1 MRKHAGFSCTPLV
14 FLFVVIV
21 SLLALT
27 PQARAANAPCLVRE
41 SLQVMRVPSGFEVRA
56 KAVNPGSAR
65 TGASLEV
72 QITDLEGGPVARIS
86 NQVALDPGASQ
97 VAVTLPSTLDESR
110 IPLYMIQ
117 YVFDG
122 PSGRETGAKQ
132 LVDAMAQL
140 ETRVVAYSNLLSGS
154 AATVRVVALNHANQ
168 EPVAN
173 ASVAIFLTAGDK
185 EQLLHAGKTTEDGT
199 LEAVFTVPD
208 NVEGTGQL
216 RITVASEGLG
226 QDEVTQPVTVKR
238 VSKILLTTDKPLYQ
252 PGQTIQMR
260 ALSLAAADLHPEA
273 EKEAVFEVMD
283 SKGNKVF
290 KKKLATDAFG
300 IAAADFELATEVN
313 VGEYIVRAI
322 LGNTESEKQ
331 VRVERYVLPKYK
343 IGLSADKDFYLPGET
358 LKGEVQADYF
368 FGKPVSAGKVTIS
381 ASKFEVEF
389 EEFATADGTL
399 DDKGHWSFEIP
410 LPEFF
415 AGTPLE
421 QGQASVRLEAVVV
434 DTADHREEKVIMK
447 PVAAA
452 PLMVYVVPESGKLV
466 PNLENRIH
474 VLVAYPDGSPAQGAT
489 VVTGL
494 DENKP
499 YTTDDLGIVTIAYT
513 PSHEGDWGL
522 TVKARDKQGRSVEK
536 QVTLEGKTGAE
547 QIILRTDK
555 TLYNVGE
562 TIRAEVYATKPS
574 GTVYFDMVREG
585 QTVMTQTADLA
596 AGKASL
602 EFDIDPS
609 LFGSAVLQAY
619 VFTPGTDIIR
629 DTRLLYVN
637 PADALNMNIALDK
650 QTYRPGEQAQLR
662 FAVTDASGKPTPAAL
677 GIAIVDESVFALQ
690 EIHPGLEKVY
700 FTLEKEIMQPRYEI
714 HGYEMSDIVAGTV
727 PEGPVP
733 VPKPAEWTAAQQRA
747 AEVLL
752 ASSPEPPMPPVK
764 VNTFMGKRE
773 AADQALDARMQRD
786 LERVHRAISEYLR
799 EYHWDVPDNLVQIM
813 LRSHRLRDNE
823 VRDPWGNTYRFEFAD
838 KSHRGLRFTMFS
850 NGPDG
855 LPNTQDDL
863 RRESWA
869 GEVQEDVADFGGIAG
884 GLVRGRMKVMAGAQ
898 MEVIADLAAPPPMAA
913 PAEAAKPA
921 ATTMPTSGSAAGEPP
936 APRLREYFPET
947 LLFEP
952 ALITDAQGVA
962 VLGVDLADSITT
974 WRMTAMA
981 SSKTGALG
989 SKDSGILVFQDFF
1002 VDLDLPVSLTQH
1014 DKVSI
1019 PVVLYNYLEQAQDV
1033 RLKFEVEPWFKLEG
1047 EAERTISL
1055 QPGQVTS
1062 MYFPIE
1068 VVELGKH
1075 RLTVWAYGSQ
1085 MSDAIRRDIE
1095 VRPDGEE
1102 QNVTFSDR
1110 LSAKVEHTI
1119 EIPGNAVEG
1128 ASKILVR
1135 IYPGVYSQIVDG
1147 LDSMLQMPFGC
1158 FEQTSSVTYP
1168 NILVVQYMK
1177 ATEQINPETQMKAEG
1192 FINAGYQRLLS
1203 YEVQGGGFSWFGDAP
1218 ANKVLTAWGLKEF
1231 CDMAEVHEVDPAVIE
1246 RTRAWLLS
1254 KQEADGSWK
1263 PDEQY
1268 LHAESWAGIQNSG
1281 LLVTAYIAEAVLG
1294 TGGKGAEADKAIS
1307 YIRDNWESCKE
1318 PYTLALVA
1326 NALVAWNPKD
1336 AWTLRVLEKLHD
1348 MRVEEKDTAH
1358 WKGGSGTVTF
1368 TEGDAADI
1376 ETTALATI
1384 AFLNANRYPETTTK
1398 ALTYIIQKKSAQGH
1412 WGSTQATILALKAL
1426 MLSLG
1431 SRTETVNAKVTV
1443 ALNGEQVSELAVTP
1457 EDCDVMRLVDL
1468 GEKTKAGSNT
1478 VTLTI
1483 DGEGSMLY
1491 QVVGRFYT
1499 PWVAAQPEQ
1508 APMSIE
1514 VAYDKTRL
1522 AVNDMVTARVKVTN
1536 NRPNAAQMIIVDL
1549 GIPPGFE
1556 VQAADL
1562 EKLVENKTIQKYEM
1576 TGRQIIVYFERID
1589 GNGVI
1594 EFQYALRA
1602 KFPLRA
1608 QTPSS
1613 RVYDYYNPENEGT
1626 ASPQAILVE

>member
-1 MRKHAGFSCTPLV
+1 MQRYASLSLLPLV
-14 FLFVVIV
+14 ILFAALV
-21 SLLALT
+21 SPPVWNL
-27 PQARAANAPCLVRE
+27 QAGVATERSLMRE
-41 SLQVMRVPSGFEVRA
+41 SLEVARIPAGLEVRA
-56 KAVNPGSAR
+56 KVDNPKSVR

-72 QITDLEGGPVARIS
+72 QITDLEGGSVARIS
-86 NQVALDPGASQ
+86 DQVSLTPGTNEI
-97 VAVTLPSTLDESR
+97 AVTLPVKLDDSR

-122 PSGRETGAKQ
+122 PTGRESGAKQ
-132 LVDAMAQL
+132 LVDAIGQL
-140 ETRVVAYSNLLSGS
+140 ETRVVAYSNLLTGS
-154 AATVRVVALNHANQ
+154 QATVRVVALNHATQ
-168 EPVAN
+168 EPVGD
-173 ASVAIFLTAGDK
+173 ASVAVFLTTGDK
-185 EQLLHAGKTTEDGT
+185 EQLLHAGKTTPDGT
-199 LEAVFTVPD
+199 LDALFTVPEK
-208 NVEGTGQL
+208 VEGAAQL
-216 RITVASEGLG
+216 RITVAAEGLG
-226 QDEVTQPVTVKR
+226 QDEVKQPVTVKR
-238 VSKILLTTDKPLYQ
+238 ATKILLTTDKPLYQ

-260 ALSLAAADLHPEA
+260 ALSLAAADLLPESK
-273 EKEAVFEVMD
+273 KEAVFEVMD

-290 KKKLATDAFG
+290 KKKLTTDAFG
-300 IAAADFELATEVN
+300 IASVDFVLATEVN
-313 VGEYIVRAI
+313 LGEYIVRAI
-322 LGNTESEKQ
+322 LGNSESEKQ

-343 IGLSADKDFYLPGET
+343 IELTTDKDFYLPGEI

-368 FGKPVSAGKVTIS
+368 FGKPVSAGKATIT
-381 ASKFEVEF
+381 ASKFEVNF
-389 EEFATADGTL
+389 EEFATVEGTL
-399 DDKGHWSFEIP
+399 DDTGHWSFEIP
-410 LPEFF
+410 LPAFF

-421 QGQASVRLEAVVV
+421 QGKASVRLEAVVT
-434 DTADHREEKVIMK
+434 DTADHREEKVVMA

-452 PLMVYVVPESGKLV
+452 PLVVYVVPESGKLV
-466 PNLENRIH
+466 PNLENRLH
-474 VLVAYPDGSPAQGAT
+474 VLVAYPDGSPAKGAT

-494 DENKP
+494 DENTR
-499 YTTDDLGIVTIAYT
+499 YTTDELGIVTITYT
-513 PSHEGDWGL
+513 PTHQGDWGL
-522 TVKARDKQGRSVEK
+522 TVSARDKQGRSVDK
-536 QVTLEGKTGAE
+536 QLTIEGKTGPE
-547 QIILRTDK
+547 QLILRTDK
-555 TLYNVGE
+555 ALYNVGE

-585 QTVMTQTADLA
+585 QTVMTQTAELA
-596 AGKASL
+596 AGKAAL
-602 EFDIDPS
+602 AFDIDAS

-637 PADALNMNIALDK
+637 PADALSMSIALDK
-650 QTYRPGEQAQLR
+650 QTYRPGEQATLQ
-662 FAVTDASGKPTPAAL
+662 FAVTDISGKPTPAAL

-700 FTLEKEIMQPRYEI
+700 FTLEKAIMQPRYEI
-714 HGYEMSDIVAGTV
+714 HGYEMSDMVR
-727 PEGPVP
+727 GPVP
-733 VPKPAEWTAAQQRA
+733 EEPVPMPKPAVWSPEQQRA

-752 ASSPEPPMPPVK
+752 ASSPEPPMPPIK
-764 VNTFMGKRE
+764 VNTFMGKRQE
-773 AADQALDARMQRD
+773 ALQALDARMQRD
-786 LERVHRAISEYLR
+786 LERVHRVISTYLR

-813 LRSHRLRDNE
+813 LRTHRLRDSE
-823 VRDPWGNTYRFEFAD
+823 VRDPWGNAYRFEFAD
-838 KSHRGLRFTMFS
+838 KSHRGLRFTMIS

-855 LPNTQDDL
+855 QPDTGDDIQ
-863 RRESWA
+863 RQSWA
-869 GEVQEDVADFGGIAG
+869 GEQWGEFEALGGVGAAGFRRGKMAVQ
-884 GLVRGRMKVMAGAQ
+884 
-898 MEVIADLAAPPPMAA
+898 ADLAEVPMPAMAPPAPEMAKGASMPVSGAGGAAEGAA
-913 PAEAAKPA
+913 P
-921 ATTMPTSGSAAGEPP
+921 
-936 APRLREYFPET
+936 PRLREYFPET

-952 ALITDAQGVA
+952 ALITDAEGKAALDVA
-962 VLGVDLADSITT
+962 LADSITT

-989 SKDSGILVFQDFF
+989 SRESGILVFQDFF

-1019 PVVLYNYLEQAQDV
+1019 PVVLYNYLDEAQDV
-1033 RLKFEVEPWFKLEG
+1033 RLKFEEEPWFKLDG
-1047 EAERTISL
+1047 EAERTITL
-1055 QPGQVTS
+1055 QPEQVTS

-1085 MSDAIRRDIE
+1085 MSDAIRREIE

-1110 LSAKVEHTI
+1110 LSGKVEQTI
-1119 EIPGNAVEG
+1119 VIPGNAVEG

-1177 ATEQINPETQMKAEG
+1177 ATDQINPEIQMKAEG
-1192 FINAGYQRLLS
+1192 FINAGYQRLLA

-1231 CDMAEVHEVDPAVIE
+1231 YDMAQIHEVDPAVID

-1254 KQEADGSWK
+1254 KQEPDGSWK

-1268 LHAESWAGIQNSG
+1268 LHAESWTGIQNSG
-1281 LLVTAYIAEAVLG
+1281 VLVTAYIAEAILG
-1294 TGGKGAEADKAIS
+1294 TGGKGPELDKAVG
-1307 YIRDNWESCKE
+1307 YIRENWESAE
-1318 PYTLALVA
+1318 DAYTLALVA
-1326 NALVAWNPKD
+1326 NAAVAWNPKD
-1336 AWTLRVLEKLHD
+1336 AWTLRVLENLHD
-1348 MRVEEKDTAH
+1348 MRVDEKETVH

-1368 TEGDAADI
+1368 THGDAADV

-1384 AFLNANRYPETTTK
+1384 AFLNANRYPEATTK
-1398 ALTYIIQKKSAQGH
+1398 ALTYLIQKKSAQGH
-1412 WGSTQATILALKAL
+1412 WGSTQATILALKAM

-1431 SRTETVNAKVTV
+1431 SRTERVDATVTV
-1443 ALNGEQVSELAVTP
+1443 TLNGEAVSELVITP
-1457 EDCDVMRLVDL
+1457 DDSDVMRLVDL
-1468 GEKTKAGSNT
+1468 GEQTKTGSNT
-1478 VTLTI
+1478 IALNLE
-1483 DGEGSMLY
+1483 GEGSMLY
-1491 QVVGRFYT
+1491 QIVGRYYT
-1499 PWVAAQPEQ
+1499 PWTMAEPEQ
-1508 APMSIE
+1508 EPMSIE
-1514 VAYDKTRL
+1514 VAYDKTEL

-1536 NRPNAAQMIIVDL
+1536 NRPAAAQMIIVDL

-1556 VQAADL
+1556 VQVADL
-1562 EKLVENKTIQKYEM
+1562 EKLVEDKTIQKYEI

-1594 EFQYALRA
+1594 EFEYGLRA

-1613 RVYDYYNPENEGT
+1613 RVYEYYNPETEGT
-1626 ASPQAILVE
+1626 ATPQAIVVS